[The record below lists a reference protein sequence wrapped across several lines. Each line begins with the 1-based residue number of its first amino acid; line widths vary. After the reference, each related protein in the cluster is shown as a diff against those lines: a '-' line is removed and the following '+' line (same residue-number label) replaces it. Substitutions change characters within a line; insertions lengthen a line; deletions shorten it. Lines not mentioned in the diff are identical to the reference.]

1 MQSGK
6 GTCYPKD
13 MGNLSCCC
21 VLGRLK
27 CAIDP
32 QADVECA
39 SLLALLSGPSLLE
52 SGLLDSK
59 LSNRTAVASYR
70 TPENCHNANGSPRR
84 AVDNPARIS

>member
-6 GTCYPKD
+6 ETCYPKD
-13 MGNLSCCC
+13 MGNSSCFC

-27 CAIDP
+27 CLIDP

-39 SLLALLSGPSLLE
+39 SLLE

-59 LSNRTAVASYR
+59 LSNRTAAVASYR
-70 TPENCHNANGSPRR
+70 TPKQPQGKCLLE
-84 AVDNPARIS
+84 VLE